1 MIRNCGRWFATRS
14 PGTVAAGSGP
24 AAPRIR
30 RPHSARTS
38 ATCACRSPAVET
50 TTARASSNRQCAAI
64 TADIASRSD
73 INRAGG
79 AGWAGRAG
87 RETPQRLILPFLL
100 IPLIAPIPP
109 MSSILV
115 TRKLPSSVI
124 AKLGMA
130 GDVDLY
136 TGEAAI
142 PADELRARI
151 AGKDALVCLLT
162 DAIDR
167 TVIDAAPALKAI
179 ANVAVGYNNIDV
191 AYARSRGIAVTNTP
205 DVLTESV
212 ADFTW
217 SMILAITRR
226 LSEGERLVRR
236 GEWKGWALDLLLGT
250 ELRGKQLGLI
260 GVGRIGRAVAA
271 RAGAFGMRVAYTS
284 RREIDLPA
292 AEPMQLDRLLLT
304 SDVVSLHVP
313 LTPETRHLIDKRA
326 LTRMKR
332 SAYLINTARGPV
344 VDEAALAWALQHHLL
359 AGAALDVYEEEPA
372 IHPDLLSLENVL
384 LVPHLGS
391 GTTETRTAMA
401 DLAADNVLAVLGGRP
416 PLTPVP

>member
-1 MIRNCGRWFATRS
+1 M
-14 PGTVAAGSGP
+14 P
-24 AAPRIR
+24 
-30 RPHSARTS
+30 
-38 ATCACRSPAVET
+38 
-50 TTARASSNRQCAAI
+50 
-64 TADIASRSD
+64 
-73 INRAGG
+73 
-79 AGWAGRAG
+79 
-87 RETPQRLILPFLL
+87 
-100 IPLIAPIPP
+100 
-109 MSSILV
+109 SILI

-124 AKLGMA
+124 AKLSA
-130 GDVDLY
+130 VADVDVY
-136 TGEAAI
+136 TGDAAI
-142 PADELRARI
+142 PADELRARV

-162 DAIDR
+162 DAVDR
-167 TVIDAAPALKAI
+167 TVIDAAPTLKVI

-191 AYARSRGIAVTNTP
+191 AYARSRGIVVTNTP

-217 SMILAITRR
+217 ALILAITRR

-236 GEWKGWALDLLLGT
+236 GEWKGGRSTCCSAPSCAASSLAWLASAASAARSPRARARSACASPTRSRT
-250 ELRGKQLGLI
+250 EAA
-260 GVGRIGRAVAA
+260 GVGEA
-271 RAGAFGMRVAYTS
+271 
-284 RREIDLPA
+284 
-292 AEPMQLDRLLLT
+292 MQLDRLLLT

-359 AGAALDVYEEEPA
+359 AGAALDVYEHEPA
-372 IHPDLLSLENVL
+372 VHPDLLSLENVL

-401 DLAADNVLAVLGGRP
+401 DLAADNVLAVLDGRP

>member
-1 MIRNCGRWFATRS
+1 M
-14 PGTVAAGSGP
+14 P
-24 AAPRIR
+24 
-30 RPHSARTS
+30 
-38 ATCACRSPAVET
+38 
-50 TTARASSNRQCAAI
+50 
-64 TADIASRSD
+64 
-73 INRAGG
+73 
-79 AGWAGRAG
+79 
-87 RETPQRLILPFLL
+87 
-100 IPLIAPIPP
+100 
-109 MSSILV
+109 SILV
-115 TRKLPSSVI
+115 TRKLPSSVL
-124 AKLGMA
+124 AKLSA
-130 GDVDLY
+130 VADVDLY

-142 PADELRARI
+142 PADELRARV

-167 TVIDAAPALKAI
+167 SVIDAAPGLKAI

-191 AYARSRGIAVTNTP
+191 PYARSRGIVVTNTP

-217 SMILAITRR
+217 ALILAITRR

-271 RAGAFGMRVAYTS
+271 RAAAFGMRVAYTS
-284 RREIDLPA
+284 RREIVGTRINSGPG
-292 AEPMQLDRLLLT
+292 EPMPLDRLLLT
-304 SDVVSLHVP
+304 SDIVSLHVP

-359 AGAALDVYEEEPA
+359 AGAALDVYEHEPVV
-372 IHPDLLSLENVL
+372 HPDLLSLENVL
-384 LVPHLGS
+384 LVPHLAS

-401 DLAADNVLAVLGGRP
+401 NLAVENVLAVLAGRP
-416 PLTPVP
+416 ALTPVAP